1 MKKNYKYILIIL
13 GISIVLLVSFI
24 LYLDIDRE
32 STIIE
37 RISRHSEQVHHY
49 SNLNQINPRVYI
61 SIVYGELSSNMNF
74 FDEFDN
80 IRADFGY
87 DPSVGFGQMRVSTF
101 MWIEYKH
108 ADGVNII
115 KSKNEDELVTKIK
128 DDITNISYT
137 TFYVGLIR
145 DKIRDELDIEPT
157 VKLLGSYYSLGID
170 HGKRKLNPNFTS
182 PVGEAAEEF
191 YYSDKLLLLFPRLKN
206 R

>member
-1 MKKNYKYILIIL
+1 MLISVFLIF
-13 GISIVLLVSFI
+13 SFI
-24 LYLDIDRE
+24 LYNEFDRE
-32 STIIE
+32 STIID
-37 RISRHSEQVHHY
+37 RISRHTERVHYY
-49 SNLNQINPRVYI
+49 SQLNNIDSRVYI

-101 MWIEYKH
+101 MWLELKH
-108 ADGVNII
+108 ADGINIK

-128 DDITNISYT
+128 DDITNIAYT

-145 DKIRDELDIEPT
+145 DKVCDELDIEPS

-170 HGKRKLNPNFTS
+170 HGRRKLNPQFTS

-191 YYSDKLLLLFPRLKN
+191 YLSDKLLDLYPRE
-206 R
+206 